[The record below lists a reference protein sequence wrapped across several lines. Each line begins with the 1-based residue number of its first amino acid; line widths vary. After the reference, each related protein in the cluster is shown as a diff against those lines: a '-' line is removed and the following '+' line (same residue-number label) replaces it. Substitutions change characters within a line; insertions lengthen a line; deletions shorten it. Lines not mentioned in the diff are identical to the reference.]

1 MSGDSLK
8 SKADMLRFQ
17 VYVRQRLEEL
27 NKRMPARPGV
37 QEQAELAFLEEQ
49 VVQDHMPGTRRALRD
64 PLRDVG
70 EKDIQH
76 TNLSLLSRFV
86 SDAGAILPRK
96 LTGVK
101 RKKQRLLTKALKRAH
116 ILALRPRTWKHPQY
130 RHVSY
135 ADQYSKAKRDP
146 PTWTDDEF
154 RDPPDIRF
162 PNRWE
167 VKVRPTVG
175 LTDLSRATPNAD
187 TR

>member
-1 MSGDSLK
+1 
-8 SKADMLRFQ
+8 MLRT
-17 VYVRQRLEEL
+17 LPHGE
-27 NKRMPARPGV
+27 ARALDTACSAVCGGGAPS
-37 QEQAELAFLEEQ
+37 
-49 VVQDHMPGTRRALRD
+49 RRAGQPHGRD
-64 PLRDVG
+64 PLREVPAT
-70 EKDIQH
+70 DIQH

-116 ILALRPRTWKHPQY
+116 ILALLPRTWKHPRY

-135 ADQYSKAKRDP
+135 ADQYSKAERIP
-146 PTWTDDEF
+146 PPRMDDDF

-167 VKVRPTVG
+167 PKVRPNVG
-175 LTDLSRATPNAD
+175 LPGLSRATPPSASS
-187 TR
+187 